1 MESGNCKVSFIL
13 NRGIVTEVTPWSRDA
28 LQACARS
35 GSGNETIMSERG
47 RPWYLKV
54 RIQYTRIRCSTAQ
67 GVKVLKKLT
76 RSGLMKMKF

>member
-1 MESGNCKVSFIL
+1 VESGNCKVSFIL

-54 RIQYTRIRCSTAQ
+54 RINFKIRVYGAKCQSFE
-67 GVKVLKKLT
+67 KVN
-76 RSGLMKMKF
+76 